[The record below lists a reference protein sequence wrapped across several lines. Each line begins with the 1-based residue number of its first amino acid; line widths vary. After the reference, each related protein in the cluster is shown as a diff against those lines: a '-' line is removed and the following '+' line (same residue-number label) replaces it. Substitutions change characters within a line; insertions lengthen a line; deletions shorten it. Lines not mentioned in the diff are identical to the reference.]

1 MGKSIDDLSK
11 EVAEFKDSLLKK
23 TEELKYQV
31 PNPKKEEAKEKPFVE
46 TTAKDVGSELKRHL
60 INDDPMITTENF
72 IRSFFAEALKQVK
85 EIHTEA
91 TKNPWTEFLEATP
104 LGAFAPAL
112 EKWFESR
119 EDKEVQWWHWLLA
132 AVVGG
137 TLLVLLPAIKGW
149 LVNFSR
155 DLQTYERGGDN
166 SAAARSLRPIRSKNA
181 DGGWSRQIRGDVEA
195 REKRQWEGAS
205 GIADIPANANFDNL
219 RNQLDQ
225 LNPHLQRF
233 NQRAPVFSSELGKMP
248 KAGVV
253 EKTAKAVAKVN
264 DAITAAVPTKMGAVA
279 SKLVALA
286 EAVEKYKEH
295 DPDSKKLGQI
305 NKVVGKSNPTKIEE
319 LAKATGKLAGAQRH
333 FDPDKLPNVGNLR
346 TAARAANELAEAGGN
361 VTTAF
366 NNFRLAVQR
375 ADDTL

>member
-1 MGKSIDDLSK
+1 MAEPSNSEILDSIARLRAALTSDFAPPGKAPI
-11 EVAEFKDSLLKK
+11 
-23 TEELKYQV
+23 
-31 PNPKKEEAKEKPFVE
+31 
-46 TTAKDVGSELKRHL
+46 SELKQSLVETPPR
-60 INDDPMITTENF
+60 ITTENF
-72 IRSFFAEALKQVK
+72 IQNFFAEALKQIK

-112 EKWFESR
+112 EKWFESK
-119 EDKEVQWWHWLLA
+119 EDGEVKWWQWLLA
-132 AVVGG
+132 AIVGG
-137 TLLVLLPAIKGW
+137 VLLVLLPAIKGG
-149 LVNFSR
+149 LVNIGRKIQTR
-155 DLQTYERGGDN
+155 DRRGNADVP
-166 SAAARSLRPIRSKNA
+166 REQRPIWSRNA
-181 DGGWSRQIRGDVEA
+181 DGGWSRQQLGQVEA

-233 NQRAPVFSSELGKMP
+233 NNRAPVFSSELGKMP
-248 KAGVV
+248 KARVV
-253 EKTAKAVAKVN
+253 EKIAGAVAKVN
-264 DAITAAVPTKMGAVA
+264 EAITAAVPTKMGAVA

-305 NKVVGKSNPTKIEE
+305 NKVVGKSNPTKIEA
-319 LAKATGKLAGAQRH
+319 LAKATGKLASAQRH

-346 TAARAANELAEAGGN
+346 TAASAANALAEAGGN

-366 NNFRLAVQR
+366 NNFRLAVRR